1 MEAIDNVCFRMIRKK
16 TGFLRRSRVLA
27 VPEGVEMT
35 TGFVLEQLLDSLA
48 TRPAGNH
55 VMQEV
60 NWENLPFELQKLVE
74 NRVIESGAVFNEE
87 LEGLLDTEFN
97 QPEFEDKQVN
107 EDEAPTDLSIEK
119 MNAIMDTIVE

>member
-1 MEAIDNVCFRMIRKK
+1 MCFQMIRKK

-48 TRPAGNH
+48 TIPAGNH

-60 NWENLPFELQKLVE
+60 KWENLPFELQKLVE
-74 NRVIESGAVFNEE
+74 NRVIEAGAVFNEE
-87 LEGLLDTEFN
+87 LEGLLNTEFN
-97 QPEFEDKQVN
+97 QPEFEVKQVK
-107 EDEAPTDLSIEK
+107 EDEVLSIEK

>member
-1 MEAIDNVCFRMIRKK
+1 MIRKK

-74 NRVIESGAVFNEE
+74 NRVIEAGAVFNEE

-107 EDEAPTDLSIEK
+107 EDEAPADLSIEK